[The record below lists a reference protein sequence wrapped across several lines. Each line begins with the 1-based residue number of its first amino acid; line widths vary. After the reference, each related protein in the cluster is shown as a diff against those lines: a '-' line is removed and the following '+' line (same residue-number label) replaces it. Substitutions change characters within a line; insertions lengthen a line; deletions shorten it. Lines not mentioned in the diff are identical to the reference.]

1 MPSHERL
8 SVVIDQPQPVVPE
21 HMPPEEPSEFAPIH
35 RPFRAFVAVGEVL
48 VAALAVWLAFIC
60 WHKGIDTITATLSDG
75 TQLIS
80 TRYVGSWIAGAI
92 GLGVPAALLLV
103 DAVRQLLLAVRVRPR
118 KSKP

>member
-8 SVVIDQPQPVVPE
+8 SVVIDQPQPVVPDQ
-21 HMPPEEPSEFAPIH
+21 PPEEPSELAPIH

-48 VAALAVWLAFIC
+48 AAALAVWLAFVC
-60 WHKGIDTITATLSDG
+60 WHNGIDTITTTLADG

-80 TRYVGSWIAGAI
+80 TRYVGSWIAAAI

-103 DAVRQLLLAVRVRPR
+103 DAVRQLLLPVRVRHR
-118 KSKP
+118 K